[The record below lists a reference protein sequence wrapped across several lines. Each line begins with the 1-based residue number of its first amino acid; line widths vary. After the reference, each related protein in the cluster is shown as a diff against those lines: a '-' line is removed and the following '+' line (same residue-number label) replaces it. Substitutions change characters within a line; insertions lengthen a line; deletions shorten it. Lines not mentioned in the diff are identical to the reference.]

1 MDHLDTRVVW
11 AGEAESLA
19 HGGTQVPV
27 QHSIAFGYDDV
38 DSWLDVALG
47 RAEGHIYSRNTN
59 PTVRA
64 FERKVADLEG
74 AEHAI
79 AFASGMAA
87 VSGTLFALLSPGD
100 RVVSVKDTYGGTNQ
114 LFLNFLPRWN
124 VDVALV
130 DTTDHDAIEAATRAR
145 CDLLYLETP
154 TNPTLKVLDLSRL
167 AAAAKRVG

>member
-47 RAEGHIYSRNTN
+47 NAPGHIYSRNTN

-64 FERKVADLEG
+64 FEHKIADLEG

-79 AFASGMAA
+79 ALRLGH
-87 VSGTLFALLSPGD
+87 GGD
-100 RVVSVKDTYGGTNQ
+100 V
-114 LFLNFLPRWN
+114 
-124 VDVALV
+124 
-130 DTTDHDAIEAATRAR
+130 RAR
-145 CDLLYLETP
+145 C
-154 TNPTLKVLDLSRL
+154 SRC
-167 AAAAKRVG
+167 

>member
-1 MDHLDTRVVW
+1 MRLWRALRGLSGRLGRSSDHLQPVLRGAFGDRDRSGGRNLEHGSAMPCDPARRPRGARTARGACARSTSSLYAPAMDHLDTRVVW
-11 AGEAESLA
+11 AGESESLA

-47 RAEGHIYSRNTN
+47 NAPGHIYTRNTN

-79 AFASGMAA
+79 GFATGMAA
-87 VSGTLFALLSPGD
+87 VS
-100 RVVSVKDTYGGTNQ
+100 
-114 LFLNFLPRWN
+114 
-124 VDVALV
+124 
-130 DTTDHDAIEAATRAR
+130 ATRCSR
-145 CDLLYLETP
+145 C
-154 TNPTLKVLDLSRL
+154 
-167 AAAAKRVG
+167 